1 MSRTKH
7 IRIAHDN
14 YRQQLPSLF
23 KESMARF
30 IQAAYKHIYY
40 NNKYEEEDNYYG
52 DYDNYYDDYYNN
64 RYNNI
69 ADIDNEYDEVD
80 IYFYYDVDC
89 ANQYSHF
96 KSLKELTDFCDEN
109 GIIIDDS
116 VKEDLQWTSTYH
128 CCMNLATQSLIG
140 AYTYA
145 ALRYS
150 YNTAE

>member
-1 MSRTKH
+1 MPRKKN
-7 IRIAHDN
+7 IRIAHNN
-14 YRQQLPSLF
+14 YRQQLPLLF

-30 IQAAYKHIYY
+30 IQAAYKNIY
-40 NNKYEEEDNYYG
+40 NGDDYYG
-52 DYDNYYDDYYNN
+52 EDDSYYDDYYNN

-69 ADIDNEYDEVD
+69 IGFNNEDDEVD

-96 KSLKELTDFCDEN
+96 KSLKELTEFCDEN
-109 GIIIDDS
+109 GFLIDDS
-116 VKEDLQWTSTYH
+116 VKEDLQWTTTYH
-128 CCMNLATQSLIG
+128 CCVNLATLSVIG

>member
-1 MSRTKH
+1 MPRKKN
-7 IRIAHDN
+7 IRIAHNN
-14 YRQQLPSLF
+14 YRQQLPLLF
-23 KESMARF
+23 KESMSHF
-30 IQAAYKHIYY
+30 IQAAYKNIY
-40 NNKYEEEDNYYG
+40 NGDDYYG
-52 DYDNYYDDYYNN
+52 EDDSYYDDYYNN

-69 ADIDNEYDEVD
+69 IGFNNEDDEID

-96 KSLKELTDFCDEN
+96 KSVRELTEFCDEN

-116 VKEDLQWTSTYH
+116 VREDLQWTSTYH

-140 AYTYA
+140 AYTYS

-150 YNTAE
+150 YNTAETYGRQ